1 MPQNLSSNEQPPFS
15 VEAERAVLGG
25 IMLKNDAWDLV
36 ASVVLEE
43 DFYKKEHKL
52 IFKTIKNL
60 QDLGKPVDLI
70 TVQEALEGNGELA
83 GLVN

>member
-1 MPQNLSSNEQPPFS
+1 MPQNLSSNEPLPFS

-36 ASVVLEE
+36 AGVVLEE

-70 TVQEALEGNGELA
+70 TVQEIHESLQEDT
-83 GLVN
+83 